1 MGDRGRGW
9 GGGRVKRKV
18 RRYYKTVYP
27 ACVPSISEMMRTYVI
42 IGGGGVIIYVCVCER

>member
-27 ACVPSISEMMRTYVI
+27 DVCAIDFGDDENLCYNRR
-42 IGGGGVIIYVCVCER
+42 GGGDYLRLCV